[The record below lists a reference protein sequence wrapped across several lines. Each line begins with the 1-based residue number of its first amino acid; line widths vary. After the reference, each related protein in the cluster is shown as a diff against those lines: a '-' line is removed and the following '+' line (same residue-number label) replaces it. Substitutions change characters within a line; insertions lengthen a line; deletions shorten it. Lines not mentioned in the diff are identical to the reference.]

1 MTQGLGKA
9 AHACNSSSLK
19 LKQEDLLEVKSRREK
34 RKGGIIQGQRAHSDE
49 YMKNVDPFIS
59 FAHELGL
66 QEAFL
71 HVYTS
76 HRTLGRIYIP
86 KIKSHL
92 SSSLNRLYITS
103 FMRKAF
109 SLCS

>member
-1 MTQGLGKA
+1 MTQGLGTA

-76 HRTLGRIYIP
+76 HRTLGRKYIP

-103 FMRKAF
+103 FMRKTF
-109 SLCS
+109 FTV